1 MVRSPQG
8 DTMGILFLALS
19 LLSTALIADDVLVLV
34 DRSDFSF
41 PVADNQALVITVAY
55 SSWTHKL
62 TIEFFAYDPPGMMA
76 WLLGYSKKLLARRTF
91 EYVEGTGVVA
101 QGDSVPKLMP
111 IEKMLNNSVL
121 TPEQWA
127 DFCRNWIAELTTIIN
142 SRVDLQKIAPLLSLE
157 LSRETVVRSAERAYV
172 GLFLDRYLTDL
183 AGALH
188 SLATAF

>member
-1 MVRSPQG
+1 
-8 DTMGILFLALS
+8 MGILFLALP

-34 DRSDFSF
+34 DRSEFSF
-41 PVADNQALVITVAY
+41 VLADNQALFMAVAY
-55 SSWTHKL
+55 SSWTQKL
-62 TIEFFAYDPPGMMA
+62 TIDFFAYDPPGMMA

-91 EYVEGTGVVA
+91 ECVEGEGVVA
-101 QGDSVPKLMP
+101 QGDSVTELMP
-111 IEKMLNNSVL
+111 IERMLNNSVL

-127 DFCRNWIAELTTIIN
+127 DFCKNWIAELTTIIN